1 MKFLHLLFAIIS
13 VEVFSADETTNNFIK
28 KDPERIL
35 FVGNSYLYYN
45 DSLHNH
51 FRRMVEEAFPS
62 KIDNLE
68 FKSATIGGSRLSHHN
83 IDHLLNHKNLSV
95 SKPFDLVI
103 LQGGSGEVLSKK
115 SRNEFVKQSRKLIKK
130 IRKEGSEPA
139 LYMIHAYGK
148 SHKKYDPN
156 MINKVIET
164 YEASGMKNNVLV
176 LPVGIA
182 FEKAYK
188 LDKTIKLHKH
198 FDGSHPD
205 IHGTYLAA
213 SVLYASIYKKDP
225 TLIHYDYFG
234 AINQKDRGFL
244 QNVAKSTV
252 EEYFNIEL
260 NGSS

>member
-1 MKFLHLLFAIIS
+1 MKILLLFLGLINLTVYSEEIS
-13 VEVFSADETTNNFIK
+13 NENYINENPK
-28 KDPERIL
+28 RIL
-35 FVGNSYLYYN
+35 FIGNSYLYYN

-51 FRRMVEEAFPS
+51 LRRMVEEAFPS
-62 KIDNLE
+62 NIDNLE

-115 SRNEFVKQSRKLIKK
+115 SRNEFAKQSRKLIKK
-130 IRKEGSEPA
+130 IRKAGSEPA

-156 MINKVIET
+156 MINKVIKT

-188 LDKTIKLHKH
+188 LDKTIELHKF

-205 IHGTYLAA
+205 ILGTYLAA

-225 TLIHYDYFG
+225 TLINYNYFG
-234 AINQKDRGFL
+234 AINDKDREFL
-244 QNVAKSTV
+244 QNVAKTTA
-252 EEYFNIEL
+252 EEYYNIKL
-260 NGSS
+260 YGSN

>member
-1 MKFLHLLFAIIS
+1 MKFLYLFFTIIS
-13 VEVFSADETTNNFIK
+13 VQVFSADEAKDKFVQ

-51 FRRMVEEAFPS
+51 FRRMVEEAFPN

-103 LQGGSGEVLSKK
+103 LQGGSGEVLTKK
-115 SRNEFVKQSRKLIKK
+115 SRNEFAKESRKLIKK
-130 IRKEGSEPA
+130 IRKAGSEPA
-139 LYMIHAYGK
+139 LYMIHAYSK
-148 SHKKYDPN
+148 SHNKYDSN
-156 MINKVIET
+156 MINKVIKT

-188 LDKTIKLHKH
+188 LDETIKLHKY
-198 FDGSHPD
+198 FDDSHPD
-205 IHGTYLAA
+205 ILGTYLAA

-225 TLIHYDYFG
+225 TLIDYNYFG
-234 AINQKDRGFL
+234 AINHKDREFL
-244 QNVAKSTV
+244 QKVAKSTV

>member
-1 MKFLHLLFAIIS
+1 MKFLYLFFTIIS
-13 VEVFSADETTNNFIK
+13 VQVFSADEAKDKFIQ

-51 FRRMVEEAFPS
+51 FRRMVEEAFPNKVDS
-62 KIDNLE
+62 IE

-115 SRNEFVKQSRKLIKK
+115 SRNEFAKQSRKLIKK
-130 IRKEGSEPA
+130 IRKAGSEPA

-148 SHKKYDPN
+148 SHKKYDPS
-156 MINKVIET
+156 MIDKVIKT
-164 YEASGMKNNVLV
+164 YEASGIKNNVIV
-176 LPVGIA
+176 IPVGIA
-182 FEKAYK
+182 FENAYK
-188 LDKTIKLHKH
+188 LDKTIQLHKF

-205 IHGTYLAA
+205 LLGTYLAA

-225 TLIHYDYFG
+225 TLIDYDYFG
-234 AINQKDRGFL
+234 AINDKDREFL
-244 QNVAKSTV
+244 QKVAKSTV
-252 EEYFNIEL
+252 EEYYNIKL
-260 NGSS
+260 FGSN

>member
-1 MKFLHLLFAIIS
+1 MKILLLFLGLINLTVYSEEISNENYII
-13 VEVFSADETTNNFIK
+13 ENPK
-28 KDPERIL
+28 RIL
-35 FVGNSYLYYN
+35 FIGNSYLYYN

-51 FRRMVEEAFPS
+51 LRRMVEEAFPS
-62 KIDNLE
+62 NIDNLE

-115 SRNEFVKQSRKLIKK
+115 SRNEFAKQSRKLIKK
-130 IRKEGSEPA
+130 IRKAGSEPA

-156 MINKVIET
+156 MINKVIKT

-188 LDKTIKLHKH
+188 LDKTIELHKF

-205 IHGTYLAA
+205 ILGTYLAA

-225 TLIHYDYFG
+225 TLIDYDYFG
-234 AINQKDRGFL
+234 AINDKDREFL
-244 QNVAKSTV
+244 QKVAKTTV
-252 EEYFNIEL
+252 EEYYNIKL
-260 NGSS
+260 YGSN

>member
-1 MKFLHLLFAIIS
+1 MKFLYLLLAIIS
-13 VEVFSADETTNNFIK
+13 VQVFSYDATKEEFIQ

-62 KIDNLE
+62 KVDSIE
-68 FKSATIGGSRLSHHN
+68 FKSATIGGSKLSHHN
-83 IDHLLNHKNLSV
+83 LDHLLNYKNLSV

-115 SRNEFVKQSRKLIKK
+115 SRNEFAKQSHKLIKK
-130 IRKEGSEPA
+130 IRKAGSEPA

-148 SHKKYDPN
+148 SHKKYDPS
-156 MINKVIET
+156 MIDKVIKT
-164 YEASGMKNNVLV
+164 YEASGIKNNVIV
-176 LPVGIA
+176 IPVGIA
-182 FEKAYK
+182 FENAYK
-188 LDKTIKLHKH
+188 LDKTIQLHKF

-205 IHGTYLAA
+205 ILGTYLAA

-225 TLIHYDYFG
+225 TLIDYDYFG
-234 AINQKDRGFL
+234 AINDKDREFL
-244 QNVAKSTV
+244 QKVAKSTV
-252 EEYFNIEL
+252 EEYYNIKL
-260 NGSS
+260 FGSN

>member
-1 MKFLHLLFAIIS
+1 MKALLLFLGLINLTVYSEDIS
-13 VEVFSADETTNNFIK
+13 NENYINEHPK
-28 KDPERIL
+28 RIL
-35 FVGNSYLYYN
+35 FIGNSYLYYN

-51 FRRMVEEAFPS
+51 LRRMVEEAFPS
-62 KIDNLE
+62 KVDNLE

-115 SRNEFVKQSRKLIKK
+115 SRNEFAKQSRKLIKK
-130 IRKEGSEPA
+130 IRKAGSEPA

-156 MINKVIET
+156 MINKVIKT
-164 YEASGMKNNVLV
+164 YEASGMKNKVLV

-188 LDKTIKLHKH
+188 LDKTIELHKF

-205 IHGTYLAA
+205 ILGTYLAA

-225 TLIHYDYFG
+225 TLIDYDYFG
-234 AINQKDRGFL
+234 AINDKDREFL
-244 QNVAKSTV
+244 QKVAKTTV
-252 EEYFNIEL
+252 EEYYNIKL
-260 NGSS
+260 YGSN

>member
-1 MKFLHLLFAIIS
+1 MKFLYLFFTIIS
-13 VEVFSADETTNNFIK
+13 VQVVSADEAKDKFIQ

-51 FRRMVEEAFPS
+51 FRRMVEEAFPN

-103 LQGGSGEVLSKK
+103 LQGGSGEVLTKK
-115 SRNEFVKQSRKLIKK
+115 SRNEFAKESRKLIKK
-130 IRKEGSEPA
+130 IRKAGSESA
-139 LYMIHAYGK
+139 LYMIHAYSK
-148 SHKKYDPN
+148 SHNKYDPN
-156 MINKVIET
+156 MINKVIKT
-164 YEASGMKNNVLV
+164 YEASGIKNKVLV

-182 FEKAYK
+182 FEKAYE
-188 LDKTIKLHKH
+188 LDESIELHKF

-205 IHGTYLAA
+205 ILGTYLAA

-225 TLIHYDYFG
+225 TLIDYDYFG
-234 AINQKDRGFL
+234 AINVKDREFL
-244 QNVAKSTV
+244 QKVAKTTV
-252 EEYFNIEL
+252 EEYYNIKL
-260 NGSS
+260 YGSN

>member
-1 MKFLHLLFAIIS
+1 MNFLCLLLAIIS
-13 VEVFSADETTNNFIK
+13 VQVFSSDTSKEEFIQK
-28 KDPERIL
+28 NPERIL
-35 FVGNSYLYYN
+35 FIGNSYLYYN

-51 FRRMVEEAFPS
+51 LRRMVEEAFPS
-62 KIDNLE
+62 KVDNLE

-115 SRNEFVKQSRKLIKK
+115 SRNEFAKQSHKLIKK
-130 IRKEGSEPA
+130 IRKAGSEPA

-156 MINKVIET
+156 MINKVIKT
-164 YEASGMKNNVLV
+164 YEASGIKNKVLI

-182 FEKAYK
+182 FEKAYE
-188 LDKTIKLHKH
+188 LDESIELHKF

-205 IHGTYLAA
+205 ILGTYLAA

-225 TLIHYDYFG
+225 TLIDYDYFG
-234 AINQKDRGFL
+234 TVNAKDRDFL
-244 QNVAKSTV
+244 QNVAKTTV
-252 EEYFNIEL
+252 EEYYNIKL
-260 NGSS
+260 YGSN

>member
-1 MKFLHLLFAIIS
+1 MNFLYLLLAIIS
-13 VEVFSADETTNNFIK
+13 VQVFSSDTSKEEFIQK
-28 KDPERIL
+28 NPERIL
-35 FVGNSYLYYN
+35 FIGNSYLYYN

-51 FRRMVEEAFPS
+51 LRRMVEEAFPS
-62 KIDNLE
+62 KVDNLE

-115 SRNEFVKQSRKLIKK
+115 SRNEFAKQSRKLIKK
-130 IRKEGSEPA
+130 IKKAGSEPA

-156 MINKVIET
+156 MINKVIKT
-164 YEASGMKNNVLV
+164 YEASANKNNVLV

-182 FEKAYK
+182 FEKAYE
-188 LDKTIKLHKH
+188 LDESIELHKF
-198 FDGSHPD
+198 FDGSHPNML
-205 IHGTYLAA
+205 GTYLAA

-225 TLIHYDYFG
+225 TLIDYNYFG
-234 AINQKDRGFL
+234 AINDKDREFL
-244 QNVAKSTV
+244 LKVAKGTV
-252 EEYFNIEL
+252 EEYYNIKL
-260 NGSS
+260 YGRN

>member
-1 MKFLHLLFAIIS
+1 MKILLLFLGLINLTVYSEEIS
-13 VEVFSADETTNNFIK
+13 NENYINENPK
-28 KDPERIL
+28 RIL
-35 FVGNSYLYYN
+35 FIGNSYLYYN

-51 FRRMVEEAFPS
+51 LRRMVEEAFPS
-62 KIDNLE
+62 NIDNLE

-83 IDHLLNHKNLSV
+83 LDHLLNHKNISV

-103 LQGGSGEVLSKK
+103 LQGGSREVLSKK
-115 SRNEFVKQSRKLIKK
+115 SRNEFAKQSRKLIKK
-130 IRKEGSEPA
+130 IRKAGSEPA

-156 MINKVIET
+156 MINKVIKT

-188 LDKTIKLHKH
+188 LDKTIELHKF

-205 IHGTYLAA
+205 ILGTYLAA

-225 TLIHYDYFG
+225 TLINYNYFG
-234 AINQKDRGFL
+234 AINDKDREFL
-244 QNVAKSTV
+244 QNVAKTTA
-252 EEYFNIEL
+252 EEYYNIKL
-260 NGSS
+260 YGSN

>member
-1 MKFLHLLFAIIS
+1 MKFLYLLLAIIS
-13 VEVFSADETTNNFIK
+13 VQVFSSNET
-28 KDPERIL
+28 KDKLISNVPERIL

-62 KIDNLE
+62 RIDNLE
-68 FKSATIGGSRLSHHN
+68 FKSATIGGSKLSHHN

-95 SKPFDLVI
+95 TKPFDLVV

-115 SRNEFVKQSRKLIKK
+115 SRNEFAKQSRKLIKK
-130 IRKEGSEPA
+130 IRKVGSEPA

-156 MINKVIET
+156 MINKVIKT

-188 LDKTIKLHKH
+188 LDKTIELHKF

-205 IHGTYLAA
+205 ILGTYLAA

-225 TLIHYDYFG
+225 TLIDYDYFG
-234 AINQKDRGFL
+234 AINDKDREFL
-244 QNVAKSTV
+244 QKVAKSTV
-252 EEYFNIEL
+252 EEYYNIKL
-260 NGSS
+260 YGSN

>member
-1 MKFLHLLFAIIS
+1 MKFLHLLFVIIS
-13 VEVFSADETTNNFIK
+13 LPAFAFNESKDKFIS

-35 FVGNSYLYYN
+35 FIGNSYLYYN

-51 FRRMVEEAFPS
+51 LRRMVEEVFPN

-68 FKSATIGGSRLSHHN
+68 FKSATIGGSKLSHHN

-103 LQGGSGEVLSKK
+103 LQGGSGEVLTKK
-115 SRNEFVKQSRKLIKK
+115 SRNEFAKQSGKLIKK
-130 IRKEGSEPA
+130 IRKAGSEPA

-156 MINKVIET
+156 MINKVIKT
-164 YEASGMKNNVLV
+164 YEASGMENNVLV

-188 LDKTIKLHKH
+188 LDKTIELHKF

-205 IHGTYLAA
+205 MLGTYLAA

-225 TLIHYDYFG
+225 TLIDYDYFG
-234 AINQKDRGFL
+234 AINNEDREFL
-244 QNVAKSTV
+244 QKVAKSTV
-252 EEYFNIEL
+252 EEYYKIKL
-260 NGSS
+260 

>member
-1 MKFLHLLFAIIS
+1 MKFLYLLFVIIS
-13 VEVFSADETTNNFIK
+13 AEVFSAVETKNNFIQQ
-28 KDPERIL
+28 DPERIL

-103 LQGGSGEVLSKK
+103 LQGGSAEVLSKK
-115 SRNEFVKQSRKLIKK
+115 SRNEFAKQSRILIKK
-130 IRKEGSEPA
+130 IRKTGSEPA

-156 MINKVIET
+156 MINKVIKT
-164 YEASGMKNNVLV
+164 YEASGLKNKVLV

-182 FEKAYK
+182 FEKAYE
-188 LDKTIKLHKH
+188 LDESIELHKF

-205 IHGTYLAA
+205 VLGTYLAA

-225 TLIHYDYFG
+225 TLIDYDYFG
-234 AINQKDRGFL
+234 AINVKDRDFL
-244 QNVAKSTV
+244 QKVAKNTV
-252 EEYFNIEL
+252 EEYYNIKL
-260 NGSS
+260 YGSN

>member
-1 MKFLHLLFAIIS
+1 MKFLYLLLTIIS
-13 VEVFSADETTNNFIK
+13 VQVFSFDKTNKEFIQ
-28 KDPERIL
+28 KDPEIIL

-62 KIDNLE
+62 RIDQLE

-115 SRNEFVKQSRKLIKK
+115 SRNEFAKQSRQLIKK
-130 IRKEGSEPA
+130 IRKAGSEPA

-148 SHKKYDPN
+148 SHKKYDPS
-156 MINKVIET
+156 MIDKVIKT
-164 YEASGMKNNVLV
+164 YEASGIKNKVIV
-176 LPVGIA
+176 IPVGIA
-182 FEKAYK
+182 FENAYK
-188 LDKTIKLHKH
+188 LDKTIQLHKF

-205 IHGTYLAA
+205 ILGTYLAA

-225 TLIHYDYFG
+225 TLIDYDYFG
-234 AINQKDRGFL
+234 AINDKDREFL
-244 QNVAKSTV
+244 QKVAKSTV
-252 EEYFNIEL
+252 EEYYNIKL
-260 NGSS
+260 FGSN

>member
-1 MKFLHLLFAIIS
+1 MNFLYLLLTIIS
-13 VEVFSADETTNNFIK
+13 VQVFSSDTSKEEFIQK
-28 KDPERIL
+28 NPERIL
-35 FVGNSYLYYN
+35 FIGNSYLYYN

-62 KIDNLE
+62 KIDSLE

-95 SKPFDLVI
+95 SKPYDLVI
-103 LQGGSGEVLSKK
+103 LQGGSGEVLTKK
-115 SRNEFVKQSRKLIKK
+115 SRNEFAKQSRKLIKK
-130 IRKEGSEPA
+130 IKEAGSEPA

-156 MINKVIET
+156 MINKVIKT
-164 YEASGMKNNVLV
+164 YEASGIKNKVLV

-188 LDKTIKLHKH
+188 LDKTIELHKF

-205 IHGTYLAA
+205 ILGTYLAA

-225 TLIHYDYFG
+225 TLIDYDYFG
-234 AINQKDRGFL
+234 AINVKDRDFL
-244 QNVAKSTV
+244 QKVAKTTV
-252 EEYFNIEL
+252 EEYYNIKL
-260 NGSS
+260 YGSN

>member
-1 MKFLHLLFAIIS
+1 MKILLLFLGLINLTVYSEEIS
-13 VEVFSADETTNNFIK
+13 NENYINENPK
-28 KDPERIL
+28 RIL
-35 FVGNSYLYYN
+35 FIGNSYLYYN

-51 FRRMVEEAFPS
+51 LRRMVEEAFPS
-62 KIDNLE
+62 NIDNLE

-115 SRNEFVKQSRKLIKK
+115 SRNEFAKQSHKLIKK
-130 IRKEGSEPA
+130 IRNAGSEPA

-156 MINKVIET
+156 MINKVIKT
-164 YEASGMKNNVLV
+164 YEASGIKNKVLI

-182 FEKAYK
+182 FEKAYE
-188 LDKTIKLHKH
+188 LDKSIELHKF

-205 IHGTYLAA
+205 ILGTYLAA

-225 TLIHYDYFG
+225 TLINYDYFG
-234 AINQKDRGFL
+234 TVNAKDRDFL
-244 QNVAKSTV
+244 QKVAKTTV
-252 EEYFNIEL
+252 EEYYNIKL
-260 NGSS
+260 YGSN